1 MRVDESEDSEDE
13 EFVQNVEKCYS
24 LDENIDPEL
33 GGKNARAS
41 SAGGC
46 TTASTNSW

>member
-13 EFVQNVEKCYS
+13 EFVQNVERIA